1 MAADLT
7 SIPCTLMRG
16 GTSKGP
22 FFLASDLPTERQQL
36 AEILLAVMGSP
47 DLRQI
52 DGIGGADTLTS
63 KVAIVGPSTRDDADV
78 EYLFAQVAIDKA
90 VVDFAPSCG
99 NMLAAVGP
107 FAIEQGLVDAQTH
120 ETTVRIHNVNTDAL
134 IDALIKTSA
143 DGDVIYTGDTSIDGV
158 PGTASP
164 IICRYKN
171 IAGSKTAG
179 LLPTGKP
186 REQINGV
193 DVTLID
199 VSVPMMIVRAADVGL
214 IGTESKAEIDANSGL
229 FDKIESM
236 RLQAGLRMG
245 LGDVAQ
251 SVVPKVALLSKPTK
265 GGSVT
270 SRYLVPDRCHAA
282 HAVTGGMC
290 VASCCQLKGSV
301 AEGLVDIAYQDHED
315 IVVEHPSGILNIEIS
330 VSGHDQDMQ
339 VGYAGVVRTARKL
352 FRGEVF
358 IPISQ
363 E

>member
-22 FFLASDLPTERQQL
+22 YFLSTDLPADRQQI

-63 KVAIVGPSTRDDADV
+63 KVAIVGPSNRDDAEV

-107 FAIEQGLVDAQTH
+107 FAIEQGLVDTLAN

-134 IDALIKTSA
+134 IDAVIKTTA
-143 DGDVIYTGDTSIDGV
+143 DGDVVYTGDTSIDGV
-158 PGTASP
+158 PGTAAP
-164 IICRYKN
+164 VICRYKN

-186 REQINGV
+186 SEQINGI

-199 VSVPMMIVRAADVGL
+199 VSVPMMILRAADVGL
-214 IGTESKAEIDANSGL
+214 TGTESKAEIDANSEL
-229 FDKIESM
+229 FELIESM
-236 RLQAGLRMG
+236 RLEAGQRMG
-245 LGDVAQ
+245 LGDVSQ
-251 SVVPKVALLSKPTK
+251 SVVPKVALLSRPTK
-265 GGSVT
+265 GGSIT

-290 VASCCQLKGSV
+290 VASCCQLKGSI
-301 AEGLVDIAYQDHED
+301 ADGLADNAYQDPEK
-315 IVVEHPSGILNIEIS
+315 IIIEHPSGFLDVEIS
-330 VSGHDQDMQ
+330 VSSHDQQMQ
-339 VGYAGVVRTARKL
+339 VEYAGVVRTARKL
-352 FRGEVF
+352 FQGEVF
-358 IPISQ
+358 IPTSK